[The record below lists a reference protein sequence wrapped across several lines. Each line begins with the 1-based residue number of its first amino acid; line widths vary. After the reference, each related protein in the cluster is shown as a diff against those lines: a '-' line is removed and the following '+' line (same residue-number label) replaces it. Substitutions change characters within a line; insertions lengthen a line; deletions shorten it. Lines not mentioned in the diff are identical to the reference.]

1 MLTAVKGYYD
11 GKKIIMDE
19 EDQKNLCVGDEV
31 IVTILGGKN
40 QSKAETRAEKR
51 RKIIHSDSY
60 VNFTGRSVQE
70 VDAYIKEMRA
80 DDRF

>member
-19 EDQKNLCVGDEV
+19 EDRKNLCAGDEV

-51 RKIIHSDSY
+51 RKIINSDSY

-70 VDAYIKEMRA
+70 VDFYIKEMRA